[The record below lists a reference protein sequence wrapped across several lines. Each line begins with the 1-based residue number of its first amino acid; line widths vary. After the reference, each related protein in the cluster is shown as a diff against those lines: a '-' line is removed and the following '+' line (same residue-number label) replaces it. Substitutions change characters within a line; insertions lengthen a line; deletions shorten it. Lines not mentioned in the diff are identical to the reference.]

1 MVRVAI
7 LGYGG
12 RGRIYAMIL
21 RFLQKRKAKLVAVI
35 DNNPDKLALA
45 KRDTKT
51 LDDGCL
57 YSDYAEFLKKDK
69 CADWLFVCT
78 QDSYHSRTLWRHSKK
93 GMTCFSKSLFPQTL
107 PNAPKSHESRRSWAE
122 KWLSAT
128 CSDIPNSTIRSK
140 KS

>member
-78 QDSYHSRTLWRHSKK
+78 Q
-93 GMTCFSKSLFPQTL
+93 TL
-107 PNAPKSHESRRSWAE
+107 PNVPKSRAGRRSWAE

-128 CSDIPNSTIRSK
+128 CSDIPNSTIKSK